1 VVDVVR
7 EAIFLVA
14 VVVAVCCRLSSSAKV
29 LSGWGCCRQLIV
41 RHRFEEPLLIVRH
54 RFEEPL
60 LIVRHRFEEPLL
72 VTRVP
77 GKLDTNR
84 PSLNGE
90 IGGLFPGFGI
100 V

>member
-60 LIVRHRFEEPLL
+60 L

-77 GKLDTNR
+77 GKLDTKQVR
-84 PSLNGE
+84 LHSMGRS
-90 IGGLFPGFGI
+90 GACFQGLELCEMKK
-100 V
+100 

>member
-1 VVDVVR
+1 VVWHCP
-7 EAIFLVA
+7 VA

-60 LIVRHRFEEPLL
+60 L

-77 GKLDTNR
+77 GKLDTKQAFTQWGDRGPVSRVWNC
-84 PSLNGE
+84 
-90 IGGLFPGFGI
+90 
-100 V
+100 VK